1 MTEQRDVILI
11 GAGHNGLV
19 CANYRARAGRKVL
32 VIEAGERPGGGAA
45 SREFAPGYTVSAC
58 AQWLYQLHPAVCR
71 ELQLEPAICKK
82 IALVCC
88 GGRAVV

>member
-19 CANYRARAGRKVL
+19 CANYLARAGRKVL

-71 ELQLEPAICKK
+71 ELQLERHGLKFAARDLASI
-82 IALVCC
+82 LLDT
-88 GGRAVV
+88 